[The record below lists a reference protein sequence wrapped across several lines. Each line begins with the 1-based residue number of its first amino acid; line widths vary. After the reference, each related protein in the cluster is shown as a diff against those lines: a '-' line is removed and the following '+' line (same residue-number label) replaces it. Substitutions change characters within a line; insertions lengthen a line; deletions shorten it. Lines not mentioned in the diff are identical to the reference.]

1 MTRFILITLGLYF
14 AVVCYPEVRVGFD
27 LLRYDV
33 GHAIVGKPNLAR
45 Y

>member
-1 MTRFILITLGLYF
+1 MTRIILLALGLYF

-27 LLRYDV
+27 LLRYDLS
-33 GHAIVGKPNLAR
+33 HAVAGKPNLAR